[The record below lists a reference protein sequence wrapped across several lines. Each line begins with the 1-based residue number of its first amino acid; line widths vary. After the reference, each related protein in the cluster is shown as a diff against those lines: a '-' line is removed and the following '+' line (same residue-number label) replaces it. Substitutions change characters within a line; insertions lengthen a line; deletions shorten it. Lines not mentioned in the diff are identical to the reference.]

1 MDLAFTP
8 EEERFRAELRTW
20 LGAHLPAGW
29 RGHRAFATLADE
41 VAFLRDWQRTLAGDR
56 WVGIHWPREYGG
68 RGASLMEQLVW
79 FDGWRRKTGSEDLL
93 AELRHPPMDAGTQ
106 LPAR

>member
-29 RGHRAFATLADE
+29 TGHRAFATLGSDAD
-41 VAFLRDWQRTLAGDR
+41 ALARLAPKALAKLD
-56 WVGIHWPREYGG
+56 
-68 RGASLMEQLVW
+68 
-79 FDGWRRKTGSEDLL
+79 DLDYE
-93 AELRHPPMDAGTQ
+93 AK
-106 LPAR
+106 